1 MNPFKLIRLK
11 YKAYRE
17 TRALRDKKQK
27 VITGQTPAHIA
38 VNVLLQIVLIV
49 VFIFGVEHEV
59 FPKVPEADCVPRI
72 SIPGVVALRRYCGI
86 SVLNTRVCTVCL
98 RCTVVLQSVTFWLK
112 RALLS
117 LSFMVETIVVL

>member
-59 FPKVPEADCVPRI
+59 FPKVPDVKDY
-72 SIPGVVALRRYCGI
+72 PGLGEPGGPI
-86 SVLNTRVCTVCL
+86 SVEAEPVIP
-98 RCTVVLQSVTFWLK
+98 FK
-112 RALLS
+112 RYPPG
-117 LSFMVETIVVL
+117 FDVFG